1 MFNDAYARK
10 TGMPVF
16 PGSLNVALEVPFE
29 WFAPTLQ
36 HTIIRFPKEEYG
48 GERDILLLPCS
59 LRSLRSQKA
68 FLWTATT
75 AASGP
80 GQRGLVEIIASES
93 LRDAWP
99 TGREISSRSNSQRA
113 KGAWRGRERIRSAY
127 AASARRSESIARSHS
142 SRSVRTVSR

>member
-1 MFNDAYARK
+1 MLRGRVQSGKRDAARWLAMFNDAYARK

-93 LRDAWP
+93 LRDAYGLQDGDLVEIELP
-99 TGREISSRSNSQRA
+99 TGQ
-113 KGAWRGRERIRSAY
+113 G
-127 AASARRSESIARSHS
+127 
-142 SRSVRTVSR
+142 SVAGSGENP